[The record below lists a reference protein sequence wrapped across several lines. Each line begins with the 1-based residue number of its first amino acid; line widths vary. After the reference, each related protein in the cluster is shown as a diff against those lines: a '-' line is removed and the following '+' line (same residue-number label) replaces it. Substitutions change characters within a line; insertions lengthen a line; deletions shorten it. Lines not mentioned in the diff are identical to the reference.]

1 MADPIIFISYFQ
13 LKPGKLEEFS
23 QFYRESLPR
32 TEASKPGT
40 TFQFSY
46 SDENG
51 SECLVVRLFPDAAA
65 MDEQLRGSDERSKV
79 TYQFIEPL
87 RVEIFGS
94 PNPYSL
100 EMIRKVS
107 GQSIEI
113 NVYTGYL
120 GGFLRVNPS

>member
-1 MADPIIFISYFQ
+1 MADPIIFISYFR

-23 QFYRESLPR
+23 RLYCDSLPR

-40 TFQFSY
+40 TVQLGY
-46 SDENG
+46 IDKDG
-51 SECLVVRLFPDAAA
+51 SECLVVRLFPDATA
-65 MDEQLRGSDERSKV
+65 MDEQLRGSDERSKA
-79 TYQFIEPL
+79 TFQFIEPL

-94 PNPYSL
+94 PSSYSL

-113 NVYTGYL
+113 SVFPGYL
-120 GGFLRVNPS
+120 GGFLRVKPS